1 MGNETKKED
10 TLIGA
15 NENPEQERARKNG
28 FFLGYISAIN
38 LAIAQLAQARKEM
51 EALYSQYEKNGNLGE
66 GTDKVGR
73 A

>member
-10 TLIGA
+10 TLIGV
-15 NENPEQERARKNG
+15 NETPEQERARKIG
-28 FFLGYISAIN
+28 FFLGSISAIN
-38 LAIAQLAQARKEM
+38 LAIAQLAQLRKEM
-51 EALYSQYEKNGNLGE
+51 EAMYSRYEKKGNFGE